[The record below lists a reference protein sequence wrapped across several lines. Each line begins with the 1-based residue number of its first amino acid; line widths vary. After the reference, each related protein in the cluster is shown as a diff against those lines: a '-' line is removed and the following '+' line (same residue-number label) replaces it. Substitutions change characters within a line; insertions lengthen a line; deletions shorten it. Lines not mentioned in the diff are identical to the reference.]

1 MATQVKIS
9 SAGFLFNG
17 KIYNKG
23 IFTVMVNNFLESCV
37 EQAFVEFRTR
47 DERRIVKLSADRRYS
62 IAYQIFTKKIGET
75 VVPDHKL
82 AEYRAKLRS
91 KVKEHIF
98 QSTLAGLETL
108 GQ

>member
-9 SAGFLFNG
+9 KKGYLFNS
-17 KIYNKG
+17 KTYKNKG
-23 IFTVMVNNFLESCV
+23 LRTVAINDFLKAAVAETL
-37 EQAFVEFRTR
+37 EQFKAQNVSR
-47 DERRIVKLSADRRYS
+47 LSNERRYS
-62 IAYQIFTKKIGET
+62 LAYGILDKKTQGKLIPER
-75 VVPDHKL
+75 KL

>member
-17 KIYNKG
+17 KTFADKELRTIAIND
-23 IFTVMVNNFLESCV
+23 FLKAAVAETL
-37 EQAFVEFRTR
+37 EQFKAQNVSR
-47 DERRIVKLSADRRYS
+47 LSNERRYS
-62 IAYQIFTKKIGET
+62 LAYGIFNKKTRGQLIPE
-75 VVPDHKL
+75 DKL
-82 AEYRAKLRS
+82 AEHRAVLRAEI
-91 KVKEHIF
+91 KQYVF